1 MSNCL
6 HGVYHSSNHIFCACG
21 VLNIIFNRFSKNF
34 KRIRQYPLYSKTEP
48 PASLAKHF
56 EPGVF
61 EKSQNYGKD
70 KAKFALFSG
79 IFKQLLDSLM
89 LQFGF
94 YSWSWGASQSIMT
107 KMGYGQGYEVKK
119 EYLFIKTLKSTHFR
133 ITANR
138 FLSLSYLSSS
148 CSFFRPSLHS
158 LCKFM
163 PLLS

>member
-1 MSNCL
+1 MECITL
-6 HGVYHSSNHIFCACG
+6 RIISSVRVGSKHH
-21 VLNIIFNRFSKNF
+21 FNRFSNFF

-48 PASLAKHF
+48 PALLAKHF

-79 IFKQLLDSLM
+79 IFKQLLDSFM

-107 KMGYGQGYEVKK
+107 KLGYGQGYEVKK
-119 EYLFIKTLKSTHFR
+119 Q
-133 ITANR
+133 
-138 FLSLSYLSSS
+138 YLSVKSEKH
-148 CSFFRPSLHS
+148 SFQNH
-158 LCKFM
+158 CQ
-163 PLLS
+163 